1 MTDAHF
7 IPDELATRTARLI
20 NEAEDMRAQAVED
33 LKTIYGDLREELKA
47 LGWLGQNISK
57 EVSAFKAA
65 ISEMRLD
72 EEQKA
77 KREEKGDRIDDY
89 VALLSRSR
97 AGARAR
103 TREGNAY
110 AEAKLVETIA
120 AGVQTEVGR
129 AALIAAVDIMIDRE
143 ERIDADTGE
152 ILDDHTDIAA
162 ASQGEAEVPSDVR
175 ETDREAADTLA
186 GANAGGED
194 VDGSAERASSVA
206 TSSGPDAKRA
216 SNSPET
222 ANEVPAQDGG
232 GTASGESPCGKSKAA
247 RPASVDAQPNGRGS
261 VGEAGESVV
270 TVVGTESGTVSQPTA
285 KPKFALRPHCRNPEA
300 CGGYGTN
307 HCHTCLKAQ
316 REQAEEV
323 A

>member
-1 MTDAHF
+1 MTDTHF

-20 NEAEDMRAQAVED
+20 NEAEDMRAQAVDD

-57 EVSAFKAA
+57 EVAAFKAA
-65 ISEMRLD
+65 ISEMSLD

-110 AEAKLVETIA
+110 AEAKLVETVA
-120 AGVQTEVGR
+120 AGVQTDIGR
-129 AALIAAVDIMIDRE
+129 AALIAAVDIMIERE
-143 ERIDADTGE
+143 EEE
-152 ILDDHTDIAA
+152 IAT
-162 ASQGEAEVPSDVR
+162 S
-175 ETDREAADTLA
+175 
-186 GANAGGED
+186 AGGESEE
-194 VDGSAERASSVA
+194 VAKNAVASA
-206 TSSGPDAKRA
+206 SGPDEKRA
-216 SNSPET
+216 TNSPEQAEFHAKASDDACEAGRKALGRAEASAEAPDGAELVSRGVADRAAT
-222 ANEVPAQDGG
+222 ATSE
-232 GTASGESPCGKSKAA
+232 
-247 RPASVDAQPNGRGS
+247 NGRDS
-261 VGEAGESVV
+261 LERQAPS
-270 TVVGTESGTVSQPTA
+270 STA
-285 KPKFALRPHCRNPEA
+285 KPKYALRPHCLNPGET
-300 CGGYGTN
+300 CGGYGDK
-307 HCHTCLKAQ
+307 HCHGCLKAM

>member
-20 NEAEDMRAQAVED
+20 NEAEDMRAQAVDD

-57 EVSAFKAA
+57 EVAAFKAA

-110 AEAKLVETIA
+110 ADAKLVETVA
-120 AGVQTEVGR
+120 SGVQTQVGR
-129 AALIAAVDIMIDRE
+129 AALIAAVDIMIAREEAEETQERPSTNDEASPEAGPQAEASPAGTGAGTLADRE
-143 ERIDADTGE
+143 GRREGE
-152 ILDDHTDIAA
+152 A
-162 ASQGEAEVPSDVR
+162 ASVGLPTSSEIPSDER
-175 ETDREAADTLA
+175 ETDREAAATGA

-194 VDGSAERASSVA
+194 VDRSA
-206 TSSGPDAKRA
+206 G
-216 SNSPET
+216 
-222 ANEVPAQDGG
+222 AQ
-232 GTASGESPCGKSKAA
+232 T
-247 RPASVDAQPNGRGS
+247 
-261 VGEAGESVV
+261 
-270 TVVGTESGTVSQPTA
+270 
-285 KPKFALRPHCRNPEA
+285 
-300 CGGYGTN
+300 
-307 HCHTCLKAQ
+307 
-316 REQAEEV
+316 
-323 A
+323 

>member
-20 NEAEDMRAQAVED
+20 NEAEDMRAQAVDD

-57 EVSAFKAA
+57 EVAAFKAA

-110 AEAKLVETIA
+110 ADAKLVETVA
-120 AGVQTEVGR
+120 AGVQTEIGR
-129 AALIAAVDIMIDRE
+129 AALIAAVDIMIERE
-143 ERIDADTGE
+143 ECFDAETGE
-152 ILDDHTDIAA
+152 ILDDHEASAGLTPAVATSLAAREAEESAVSNSEIAS
-162 ASQGEAEVPSDVR
+162 ASQGETESPSAEAEVV
-175 ETDREAADTLA
+175 
-186 GANAGGED
+186 GANAGGGYVES
-194 VDGSAERASSVA
+194 SAQRASVA
-206 TSSGPDAKRA
+206 NVASGPDEKQRA
-216 SNSPET
+216 PLF
-222 ANEVPAQDGG
+222 A
-232 GTASGESPCGKSKAA
+232 
-247 RPASVDAQPNGRGS
+247 
-261 VGEAGESVV
+261 
-270 TVVGTESGTVSQPTA
+270 A
-285 KPKFALRPHCRNPEA
+285 KPPSTRRPHCLDRA
-300 CGGYGTN
+300 GCGSYTEE
-307 HCHTCLKAQ
+307 HCARCKAAMQ
-316 REQAEEV
+316 EREQAEEV

>member
-20 NEAEDMRAQAVED
+20 NEAEDMRAQAVDD

-47 LGWLGQNISK
+47 LGWLGQSISK
-57 EVSAFKAA
+57 EVAAFKAA

-89 VALLSRSR
+89 VTLLSRSR

-103 TREGNAY
+103 TREGNAN
-110 AEAKLVETIA
+110 ADAKLVETVA
-120 AGVQTEVGR
+120 AGVQTEIGR

-143 ERIDADTGE
+143 DRIDAETGE
-152 ILDDHTDIAA
+152 ILDDQTEIAT
-162 ASQGEAEVPSDVR
+162 ASQGETESPSAEA
-175 ETDREAADTLA
+175 EAA
-186 GANAGGED
+186 GAKAGGED
-194 VDGSAERASSVA
+194 VESSAERARNAATNVANAAESVTA
-206 TSSGPDAKRA
+206 G
-216 SNSPET
+216 ET
-222 ANEVPAQDGG
+222 A
-232 GTASGESPCGKSKAA
+232 
-247 RPASVDAQPNGRGS
+247 PNS
-261 VGEAGESVV
+261 
-270 TVVGTESGTVSQPTA
+270 TA
-285 KPKFALRPHCRNPEA
+285 KPKFVLRPHCLNPGEA
-300 CGGYGTN
+300 CGGYSDK
-307 HCHTCLKAQ
+307 HCHACTLAMRK

>member
-1 MTDAHF
+1 MTDTHF

-20 NEAEDMRAQAVED
+20 NEAEDMRAQAVDD

-57 EVSAFKAA
+57 EVAAFKAA

-110 AEAKLVETIA
+110 AEAKLVETVA
-120 AGVQTEVGR
+120 AGVQTEMGR
-129 AALIAAVDIMIDRE
+129 KALITAVDIMIAREEAQETQERPSTNDEASPEAGPQAEASPAGTGAGTLADRE
-143 ERIDADTGE
+143 GRREGE
-152 ILDDHTDIAA
+152 A
-162 ASQGEAEVPSDVR
+162 ASVGLPTSSETPSDER
-175 ETDREAADTLA
+175 ETDREAATPHA
-186 GANAGGED
+186 RANAGGGYVES
-194 VDGSAERASSVA
+194 SAERASVANNVANAAKSVTA
-206 TSSGPDAKRA
+206 G
-216 SNSPET
+216 ET
-222 ANEVPAQDGG
+222 ATN
-232 GTASGESPCGKSKAA
+232 S
-247 RPASVDAQPNGRGS
+247 
-261 VGEAGESVV
+261 
-270 TVVGTESGTVSQPTA
+270 TA
-285 KPKFALRPHCRNPEA
+285 KPKSALRPNCRNPEA

>member
-1 MTDAHF
+1 MTDTHF

-20 NEAEDMRAQAVED
+20 NEAEDMRAQAVDD

-57 EVSAFKAA
+57 EVAAFKAA

-110 AEAKLVETIA
+110 ADAKLVETVA
-120 AGVQTEVGR
+120 AGVQTEIGR

-143 ERIDADTGE
+143 EEE
-152 ILDDHTDIAA
+152 IAT
-162 ASQGEAEVPSDVR
+162 S
-175 ETDREAADTLA
+175 
-186 GANAGGED
+186 AGGESEE
-194 VDGSAERASSVA
+194 VAKNAVASA
-206 TSSGPDAKRA
+206 SGPDEKRA
-216 SNSPET
+216 TNSPEQVPEFLT
-222 ANEVPAQDGG
+222 KAEEEAEAKGAVTIDTVSRANEESDRQRASGAGPADGRQHGG
-232 GTASGESPCGKSKAA
+232 GDPLAA
-247 RPASVDAQPNGRGS
+247 
-261 VGEAGESVV
+261 AGDHAPSFI
-270 TVVGTESGTVSQPTA
+270 A
-285 KPKFALRPHCRNPEA
+285 KPKYVLRPNCRNPEA
-300 CGGYGTN
+300 CGGYGAN
-307 HCHTCLKAQ
+307 HCHPCQKAM
-316 REQAEEV
+316 REKAEEV

>member
-1 MTDAHF
+1 MSDAHF

-20 NEAEDMRAQAVED
+20 NEAEDMRAQAVDD

-47 LGWLGQNISK
+47 LGWVGQNISK
-57 EVSAFKAA
+57 EVAAFKAA

-110 AEAKLVETIA
+110 ADAKLVETVA
-120 AGVQTEVGR
+120 AGVQNEIGR
-129 AALIAAVDIMIDRE
+129 AALIAAVDIMIERE
-143 ERIDADTGE
+143 EQEFAT
-152 ILDDHTDIAA
+152 
-162 ASQGEAEVPSDVR
+162 ASQGEAAVPSDER
-175 ETDREAADTLA
+175 KTDREAAAPGA
-186 GANAGGED
+186 GANAGGDD
-194 VDGSAERASSVA
+194 VDRSAERANINAVA
-206 TSSGPDAKRA
+206 SASGPDEKRA
-216 SNSPET
+216 TNSI
-222 ANEVPAQDGG
+222 
-232 GTASGESPCGKSKAA
+232 
-247 RPASVDAQPNGRGS
+247 
-261 VGEAGESVV
+261 
-270 TVVGTESGTVSQPTA
+270 A
-285 KPKFALRPHCRNPEA
+285 KPKYVLRPNCRNPEA
-300 CGGYGTN
+300 CGGYGAN
-307 HCHTCLKAQ
+307 HCHPCQKAM